1 MREMAVQGS
10 VRLRTDMSRALF
22 WGGISSL
29 ILLVA
34 VFLWSQVALISG
46 AVIASGQV
54 TVRGETKTV
63 QSLDGGIVAE
73 ILVANGD
80 RVVAGQPLVRLD
92 PTLLEV
98 NLEIYRNRLA
108 EALARKARLEAE
120 QLGLPAPVFGAPSPW
135 LAGMDLEL
143 QHESQRQMF
152 AARADVLQGSREQ
165 LRETIVQFRNQ
176 AIGVE
181 GQIAALREQLGYI
194 ETDLANVVALN
205 AKGLARESQ
214 VLELQRARSAML
226 GQIAEQQA
234 TRAQIANSIRDTEL
248 AILQGAREFREQVV
262 TELREATTAS
272 EELTLQIVTTERQLE
287 RIVLEAPSA
296 GIVHELQATTV
307 GGVVAPGAVVVQI
320 VPLSEGVEFSLR
332 LEPAAID
339 EVHVGQRAKVVLPG
353 LSSRTTPALFGTLA
367 TISPTSIAEP
377 ATGRSFYRLTLSLPA
392 AELARLGAVELVPGM
407 PVEAFLETG
416 ERTVWS
422 YLAKPLSDQLE
433 RAFREH

>member
-1 MREMAVQGS
+1 ME
-10 VRLRTDMSRALF
+10 LRTEMSGALF

-29 ILLVA
+29 LLLLA

-120 QLGLPAPVFGAPSPW
+120 QLGLPAPVFGSPSPW
-135 LAGMDLEL
+135 LLGMDLGL
-143 QHESQRQMF
+143 QYESQRQMF
-152 AARADVLQGSREQ
+152 AARADVLQGSQDQ

-181 GQIAALREQLGYI
+181 GQIGALRDQLGYI

-214 VLELQRARSAML
+214 VLELQRARAAML

-248 AILQGAREFREQVV
+248 AILQGAREFREAVV

-272 EELTLQIVTTERQLE
+272 EELTLQIVTTQKQLE
-287 RIVLEAPSA
+287 RIVLQAPSA
-296 GIVHELQATTV
+296 GIVHELQASTV

-332 LEPAAID
+332 LEPSAID
-339 EVHVGQRAKVVLPG
+339 EVHVGQRARVVLPAF
-353 LSSRTTPALFGTLA
+353 SSRTTPAIFGTLA
-367 TISPTSIAEP
+367 TISPTSIADP
-377 ATGRSFYRLTLSLPA
+377 ATGRSFYRLTLSIPA

-422 YLAKPLSDQLE
+422 YLAKPLSDQLA